1 MERCRGGGVGKFE
14 VGESGYGVQV
24 DSGDDPLRERA
35 GSVFGIG
42 ASRAVRGSDP
52 VVPD

>member
-35 GSVFGIG
+35 GSDFGTG
-42 ASRAVRGSDP
+42 SNRAVPGFDP
-52 VVPD
+52 SVPD